1 MREEMLGLGEIKTC
15 NKGVTMIELAVVM
28 TVIAIIAL
36 FVSPALGEWVAGF
49 RVRGASKDLTD
60 TLQLARLKSISTGN
74 QYRVRLNIDSGT
86 NSETFVLQA
95 NNGGWSDE
103 GSTITLPKGVNIDR
117 VDPGNIT
124 TGNVDRTFNAD
135 GTATGFADTTS
146 IIYIENQQND
156 QYRIVISQTGIVK
169 MSEGW

>member
-1 MREEMLGLGEIKTC
+1 MLGLGERKTC

-28 TVIAIIAL
+28 TIIAIIAL

-74 QYRVRLNIDSGT
+74 QYRVQININNG
-86 NSETFVLQA
+86 NSTETFVLQEDDPTT
-95 NNGGWSDE
+95 GWTNE
-103 GSTITLPKGVNIDR
+103 GSVKTLPTGVNIDNIDGAD
-117 VDPGNIT
+117 VGNI
-124 TGNVDRTFNAD
+124 NRTFNTD
-135 GTATGFADTTS
+135 GTATGLGSTTS
-146 IIYIENQQND
+146 IVYIKNQQND